1 MKAEKRNEFWSQQ
14 QRDVIVQMP
23 HLYRLQNAIFY
34 PRILLVLHQFQSLSV
49 NQSEPFKQYIYTPI
63 SIGVFCFLKLT
74 ICTHRG
80 PTNFSA
86 MKMVT
91 TVKIT
96 EFKERNLSTDLIC
109 LAQLVQGGG
118 CSYHSP
124 VPRYIRLY
132 QRYKIEVLHPNKG
145 SNRL

>member
-1 MKAEKRNEFWSQQ
+1 MNSGLSSKETSSSKWP
-14 QRDVIVQMP
+14 IC
-23 HLYRLQNAIFY
+23 RLQNAIFY
-34 PRILLVLHQFQSLSV
+34 PRILLILHQFQSLSV

-124 VPRYIRLY
+124 LPRYIRLY
-132 QRYKIEVLHPNKG
+132 QRYKIEVLHPNRG

>member
-1 MKAEKRNEFWSQQ
+1 MNSGLRSKETSSSKCP
-14 QRDVIVQMP
+14 IC
-23 HLYRLQNAIFY
+23 RLQNAIFY
-34 PRILLVLHQFQSLSV
+34 PRILLILHQFQSLSV

-96 EFKERNLSTDLIC
+96 EFKERNLYTDLIC

-124 VPRYIRLY
+124 LPRYIRLY

>member
-1 MKAEKRNEFWSQQ
+1 MNSGLSSKETSSSKCS
-14 QRDVIVQMP
+14 IC
-23 HLYRLQNAIFY
+23 RLQNAIFY
-34 PRILLVLHQFQSLSV
+34 PRILLILHQFQSLSV

-124 VPRYIRLY
+124 LPRYIRLY
-132 QRYKIEVLHPNKG
+132 QRYKIEVLHPNRG

>member
-1 MKAEKRNEFWSQQ
+1 MNSGLSSKETSSCKCP
-14 QRDVIVQMP
+14 IC
-23 HLYRLQNAIFY
+23 RLQNAIFY
-34 PRILLVLHQFQSLSV
+34 PRILLILHQFQSLSV

-124 VPRYIRLY
+124 LPRYIRLY
-132 QRYKIEVLHPNKG
+132 QRYKIEGLHPNRG

>member
-1 MKAEKRNEFWSQQ
+1 MNSGLSSKETSQCKWP
-14 QRDVIVQMP
+14 IC
-23 HLYRLQNAIFY
+23 RLRNAIFY
-34 PRILLVLHQFQSLSV
+34 PRILLILHQFQSLSV

-124 VPRYIRLY
+124 LPRYIRLY
-132 QRYKIEVLHPNKG
+132 QRYKIEVLHPNRG